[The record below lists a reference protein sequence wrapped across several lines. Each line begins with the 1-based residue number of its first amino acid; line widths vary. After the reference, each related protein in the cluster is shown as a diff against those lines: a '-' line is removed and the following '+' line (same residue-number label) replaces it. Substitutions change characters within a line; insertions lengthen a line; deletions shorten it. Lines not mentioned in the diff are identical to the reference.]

1 MQDMQIYTLNEIIG
15 LAAALIIGS
24 ATYVGFVWKKKPEEI
39 TLRFV
44 VSVLCINFLPTL
56 LSSELIKIL
65 KYPEYR
71 MIAMLMASFAG
82 QYLVEWF
89 SNRYPQIFDAGLKKA
104 GLEINKT
111 EKEEDNEN
119 TQEDH
124 Q

>member
-1 MQDMQIYTLNEIIG
+1 MQIYTLNEITG

-71 MIAMLMASFAG
+71 MIAMLMASFAW

-124 Q
+124 